1 MQIIH
6 LIILLLLSLSASSFA
21 LDALPPVNPVNPVN
35 IESQPQKECVASATA
50 SCGTGQVA
58 SARPAK
64 QIGVT
69 LPSWCPNPDKTAV
82 EQIICAVPDIAKL
95 DNDLNRLYQM
105 SPNPDMVASRRAER
119 DACQTA
125 ECVRQWYQKWLP
137 QKAMGDQ
144 QLQPQSYQPPAPR
157 QPLPTVTQYAP
168 TQSFQ
173 AQPLQQPMATG
184 GMSWC
189 GGSLN
194 QAETRLCQMAQQD
207 TTLAGLDEK
216 LNQSYQSHRIKGQKQ
231 WLQKRDQMVIGGASV
246 EQVKQFYQQRLAQM
260 R

>member
-144 QLQPQSYQPPAPR
+144 QLQPQSYQP
-157 QPLPTVTQYAP
+157 LPTVTQYAP
-168 TQSFQ
+168 PAPVMIQPSSATNGATAFTYWQSSELTDAEQ
-173 AQPLQQPMATG
+173 RLQQMQMQLAALDNR
-184 GMSWC
+184 
-189 GGSLN
+189 LN
-194 QAETRLCQMAQQD
+194 ERWKSRSRSRKETTAQK
-207 TTLAGLDEK
+207 A
-216 LNQSYQSHRIKGQKQ
+216 
-231 WLQKRDQMVIGGASV
+231 WLQQRDAAIGSGANADQIA
-246 EQVKQFYQQRLAQM
+246 EMYRRRIAQL
-260 R
+260 